1 MNNILQGSPLLQY
14 SSSLTPDDH
23 IEKNNVDLDK
33 IDDSINNGLFPD
45 MTNGLDYEL
54 DTLQQAPLFENSEE
68 IIAIKGNYETT
79 ELSII
84 YFSKNNIDSIQK
96 SIRYYVHQ
104 QTNVVIDAQSENE
117 IYIIMRSILFQHGD
131 QSIRGV
137 DNILYEIQK
146 LNKLTIEFSVN
157 TIVSEVHMYEKYT
170 QDLENLQVPIE
181 NPEYNNKG
189 NTEQG
194 HPYL

>member
-1 MNNILQGSPLLQY
+1 MNNILEGSPLIIY
-14 SSSLTPDDH
+14 SSSLTQDDYV
-23 IEKNNVDLDK
+23 EKDNVDLEN
-33 IDDSINNGLFPD
+33 IDDDINSGLFPNISND
-45 MTNGLDYEL
+45 FNIGL
-54 DTLQQAPLFENSEE
+54 DTLQQVPLFENSEE

-79 ELSII
+79 ELSTI
-84 YFSKNNIDSIQK
+84 YFSKNNINSIQK

-104 QTNVVIDAQSENE
+104 KTNTVIDAQSENE

-146 LNKLTIEFSVN
+146 LNKLTIQFSVD
-157 TIVSEVHMYEKYT
+157 TIVSELNMYEKYT
-170 QDLENLQVPIE
+170 HDLQNLQVPID
-181 NPEYNNKG
+181 NPEYNNKRH
-189 NTEQG
+189 TEQG

>member
-1 MNNILQGSPLLQY
+1 MDNILQGSPLIIY
-14 SSSLTPDDH
+14 SSSLTQDDYV
-23 IEKNNVDLDK
+23 EKDNVDLEN
-33 IDDSINNGLFPD
+33 IDDDINSGLFPNISND
-45 MTNGLDYEL
+45 FNIGL
-54 DTLQQAPLFENSEE
+54 DTLQQVPLFENSEE

-117 IYIIMRSILFQHGD
+117 IYIIMRSMLFQHGD

-137 DNILYEIQK
+137 DNILSEIQK
-146 LNKLTIEFSVN
+146 LNKLTIEFSV
-157 TIVSEVHMYEKYT
+157 VHMYEKYT

>member
-14 SSSLTPDDH
+14 SSSLTPDDY
-23 IEKNNVDLDK
+23 IEKNNVDLENT
-33 IDDSINNGLFPD
+33 NNGLFRD
-45 MTNGLDYEL
+45 IENDFDIGLNTIE
-54 DTLQQAPLFENSEE
+54 QEPLFENSTE

-79 ELSII
+79 ELSTI

-104 QTNVVIDAQSENE
+104 KTNTVIDAQSENE

-146 LNKLTIEFSVN
+146 LNKLTIQFSVD
-157 TIVSEVHMYEKYT
+157 TIVSEVKMYEKYIH
-170 QDLENLQVPIE
+170 DLQNLQVPIE
-181 NPEYNNKG
+181 NPEYNNKRQ
-189 NTEQG
+189 TEQG

>member
-14 SSSLTPDDH
+14 SSSLTPDDY
-23 IEKNNVDLDK
+23 IEKNNVDLENT
-33 IDDSINNGLFPD
+33 NNGLFRD
-45 MTNGLDYEL
+45 IENDFDIGLNTIE
-54 DTLQQAPLFENSEE
+54 QEPLFENSTE

-79 ELSII
+79 ELSTI

-104 QTNVVIDAQSENE
+104 KTNTVIDAQSENE

-146 LNKLTIEFSVN
+146 LNKLTIQFSVD
-157 TIVSEVHMYEKYT
+157 TIVSEVKMYEKYIH
-170 QDLENLQVPIE
+170 DLQNLQVPID
-181 NPEYNNKG
+181 NPEYNNKRQ
-189 NTEQG
+189 TEQG

>member
-14 SSSLTPDDH
+14 SSSLTPDDY
-23 IEKNNVDLDK
+23 IEKNNVDLENT
-33 IDDSINNGLFPD
+33 NNGLFRD
-45 MTNGLDYEL
+45 IENDFNIGLNTIE
-54 DTLQQAPLFENSEE
+54 QEPLFENSTE

-79 ELSII
+79 ELSTI

-104 QTNVVIDAQSENE
+104 KTNTVIDAQSENE

-146 LNKLTIEFSVN
+146 LNKLTIQFSVD
-157 TIVSEVHMYEKYT
+157 TIVSEVKMYEKYIH
-170 QDLENLQVPIE
+170 DLQNLQVPID
-181 NPEYNNKG
+181 NPEYNNKRQ
-189 NTEQG
+189 TEQG

>member
-14 SSSLTPDDH
+14 SSGLTPDDY
-23 IEKNNVDLDK
+23 IEKNNVDLENT
-33 IDDSINNGLFPD
+33 NNGLFRD
-45 MTNGLDYEL
+45 IENDFNIGLNTIE
-54 DTLQQAPLFENSEE
+54 QEPLFENSTE

-79 ELSII
+79 ELSTI

-104 QTNVVIDAQSENE
+104 KTNTVIDAQSENE

-146 LNKLTIEFSVN
+146 LNKLTIQFSVD
-157 TIVSEVHMYEKYT
+157 TIVSEVKMYEKYIH
-170 QDLENLQVPIE
+170 DLQNLQVPID
-181 NPEYNNKG
+181 NPEYNNKRQ
-189 NTEQG
+189 TEQG